1 MGRLIR
7 RDGTGSVGTIQR
19 SNEAD
24 TEELRS
30 GVVVASG
37 NAGRLVTTGGGRT
50 APQRLKTISQQEAK
64 RQKQI
69 QQARVDLLLPCH
81 HSCPISPDYIAKNLE
96 DAKALRAG
104 QLPGEK
110 HPAMPCSTYQGRW
123 TTFYYA
129 E

>member
-7 RDGTGSVGTIQR
+7 REGTGSVGTIQR

-69 QQARVDLLLPCH
+69 QQARVDLL
-81 HSCPISPDYIAKNLE
+81 DQALE
-96 DAKALRAG
+96 LHRRKIGPQERELRRERPGKEVRCRVHRGAG
-104 QLPGEK
+104 QR
-110 HPAMPCSTYQGRW
+110 PA
-123 TTFYYA
+123 
-129 E
+129 